1 MLDEK
6 IKELEKISDVID
18 KLDAHYGFY
27 LLKNCFSMP
36 KLLYFL
42 RTSPCFLQ
50 NDFLERYDK
59 LLRNSLCKVTN
70 VKMDDNQFLHT
81 VLPAAKGG
89 LGVSSARLLALPAF
103 LASAVGAK
111 DALSEIFGLEH
122 VDGTYDDAL
131 KRWFDLGKIEMAPEN
146 GIQKN
151 WTEPIFD
158 SEIADLILRLE
169 PTDVKR
175 LNAFQDRFGSQWLN
189 VIPCKNLRL
198 KLSNQQLR
206 IAIGLRL
213 GSKICVRHK
222 CVCGKD
228 VTEDGWH
235 GLTCLKSAGR
245 FSRHSNLNAL
255 IKQSLSSTHILSVL
269 KPRHLYGTDQ
279 KQPDGLTLVPWADGK
294 QLLWDV
300 TVVDSLAPC
309 RINAG
314 SVCNPGTAA
323 AEADE
328 RKIDKY
334 KDLVN
339 DGYLFQPLAFEI
351 QGAAGPST
359 EVFLS
364 KLCKNLS
371 ICTKEP
377 EQAAF

>member
-1 MLDEK
+1 M
-6 IKELEKISDVID
+6 
-18 KLDAHYGFY
+18 
-27 LLKNCFSMP
+27 
-36 KLLYFL
+36 
-42 RTSPCFLQ
+42 
-50 NDFLERYDK
+50 
-59 LLRNSLCKVTN
+59 
-70 VKMDDNQFLHT
+70 KMDDNQFLQA
-81 VLPAAKGG
+81 VLPAAKDG
-89 LGVSSARLLALPAF
+89 LGVSSARLLALLAF

-111 DALSEIFGLEH
+111 DALSEIFGLAH

-146 GIQKN
+146 EIQKN

-175 LNAFQDRFGSQWLN
+175 FNAFQGRIGSQWLN
-189 VIPCKNLRL
+189 VNPCKNLRL

-213 GSKICVRHK
+213 GSKICERHK

-228 VTEDGWH
+228 VTEDSWH
-235 GLTCLKSAGR
+235 GLSCLKSAGR

-255 IKQSLSSTHILSVL
+255 IKQSLSSTHIPSVL
-269 KPRHLYGTDQ
+269 EPRHLYRTDQ
-279 KQPDGLTLVPWADGK
+279 KRPDGLTLVPWADGK

-300 TVVDSLAPC
+300 TVVDSLAPY
-309 RINAG
+309 RINAV
-314 SVCNPGTAA
+314 SVCNPCTAA
-323 AEADE
+323 AEAEE

-334 KDLVN
+334 KEHVN

-359 EVFLS
+359 EMFLI
-364 KLCKNLS
+364 KLCK
-371 ICTKEP
+371 T
-377 EQAAF
+377 